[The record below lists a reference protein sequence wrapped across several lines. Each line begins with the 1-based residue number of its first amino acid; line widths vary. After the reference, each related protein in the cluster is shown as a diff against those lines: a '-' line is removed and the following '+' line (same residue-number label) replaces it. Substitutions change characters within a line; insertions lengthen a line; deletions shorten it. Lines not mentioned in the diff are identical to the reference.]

1 MLHVQLC
8 AGDERPGHIAADM
21 VFIIDEKP
29 HARFK
34 REGDNLLLTKRI
46 SLSDALCG
54 TEFAVQTLDGRTIT
68 VSTKDEVITPHTS
81 KTVR

>member
-1 MLHVQLC
+1 
-8 AGDERPGHIAADM
+8 M

-34 REGDNLLLTKRI
+34 RDGDNLLMTKRI

-54 TEFAVQTLDGRTIT
+54 TEFAVQTLDGRTLT
-68 VSTKDEVITPHTS
+68 VSTEDYVITPHSS
-81 KTVR
+81 KTIR

>member
-1 MLHVQLC
+1 
-8 AGDERPGHIAADM
+8 M

-34 REGDNLLLTKRI
+34 RDGDNLTMTKRI

-54 TEFAVQTLDGRTIT
+54 TEFAVQTLDGRTLT
-68 VSTKDEVITPHTS
+68 VSTKDDVITPNSS
-81 KTVR
+81 KTIR